1 MIDDDLWLAIGDPT
15 RRHLIDQLLE
25 NGSGTASSLSDDL
38 PVTRQAVSKHLVV
51 LERADLVRSSAVGRE
66 RIYQPDHEQ
75 LARAAAQLA
84 AVGSSWDGRLRRI
97 ARIAEDIERA
107 KRKKSKPDQRTTPEK
122 KDAP

>member
-1 MIDDDLWLAIGDPT
+1 VIDDELWSAIGEPT
-15 RRHLIDQLLE
+15 RRQVIDRLLE
-25 NGSGTASSLSDDL
+25 NGTGTASSLSDGL

-51 LERADLVRSSAVGRE
+51 LERAGLVYSTSVGRE
-66 RIYQPDHEQ
+66 RIFQPDEAQ

-107 KRKKSKPDQRTTPEK
+107 RKHK
-122 KDAP
+122 